1 MECDEKIA
9 RRSHL
14 GGARSL
20 DIMRE
25 AASRSRGAVPR
36 GVEYPAV
43 SGGGVGGVVGMASTT
58 RTAAAG
64 ALSSLSTF
72 SSKKMKLAATLVL
85 VMLSATCCRVSSQGH
100 VQETIGQT
108 LQGE

>member
-9 RRSHL
+9 RRSHRD
-14 GGARSL
+14 GARSL

-25 AASRSRGAVPR
+25 AAPHSRGAQPR
-36 GVEYPAV
+36 RGGYPAV
-43 SGGGVGGVVGMASTT
+43 SGGGVVGVASTT
-58 RTAAAG
+58 RTAGG

-85 VMLSATCCRVSSQGH
+85 VMLSATCCGVSSQGH